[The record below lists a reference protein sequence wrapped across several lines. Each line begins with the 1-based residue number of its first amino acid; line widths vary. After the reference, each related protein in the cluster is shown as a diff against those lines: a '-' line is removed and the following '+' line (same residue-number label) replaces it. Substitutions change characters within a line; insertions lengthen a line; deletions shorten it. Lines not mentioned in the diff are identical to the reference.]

1 MNGTTP
7 PVTFDYA
14 TWVAMFPEFSPLT
27 PAQGNAYFMDATM
40 ICANSATNPINADGN
55 LAALLYWLTS
65 HFAWL
70 LCPKDPSGNPAA
82 TGAVA
87 SQLVG
92 RISDA
97 AEGSVHVSTDW
108 QMGADAT
115 ALEKFLAQTKYGAAY
130 WAMTSQY
137 RTARYLA
144 RPTIVVNGA
153 FPGVFSPGGF
163 FRRGF

>member
-1 MNGTTP
+1 MNGTSP
-7 PVTFDYA
+7 PVTFSYA
-14 TWVAMFPEFSPLT
+14 TWVASFPEFSALT
-27 PAQGNAYFMDATM
+27 PEQGQAYFNDATL
-40 ICANSATNPINADGN
+40 ICANSCSNQINRDGN

-70 LCPKDPSGNPAA
+70 KCPKDANGNPAA
-82 TGAVA
+82 TGQLA

-108 QMGADAT
+108 QMGGDAT
-115 ALEKFLAQTKYGAAY
+115 ALEKFLVQTKYGAAY

-144 RPTIVVNGA
+144 RPTIVVNGI

-163 FRRGF
+163 FRR

>member
-1 MNGTTP
+1 MNGTSP
-7 PVTFDYA
+7 PVVFDYP

-27 PAQGNAYFMDATM
+27 PTQGAAYFMAAGTV
-40 ICANSATNPINADGN
+40 CANAATNPANADGN
-55 LAALLYWLTS
+55 LATLLYWLTS

-70 LCPKDPSGNPAA
+70 LCPKDANGNPAA
-82 TGAVA
+82 TGNPA

-92 RISDA
+92 RIADA
-97 AEGSVHVSTDW
+97 SEGSVSVSTEW
-108 QMGADAT
+108 QMSADAT
-115 ALEKFLAQTKYGAAY
+115 ALEKFFAQTKYGAAY

-153 FPGVFSPGGF
+153 FPGVFGPGGF
-163 FRRGF
+163 FRP